1 LLPDAALGRTVV
13 GSLSDVNTPGS
24 ASPLASGK
32 QSPLAAGAAPSQP
45 IIEITDAAHDKIM
58 SLRAEEDEAD
68 RLGLRLEIAG
78 TSGDVFQYDLSFDEY
93 TKAAF
98 TDEVRTHQGLKV
110 IIPAQDVDRL
120 QGAVLDYADSTGL
133 IIKNPNKPVAARIE
147 GLVHDDELSAE
158 IEGLVAGEINPALAA
173 HGGFVSFV
181 GHDGEG
187 AAYLRMGGGCH
198 GCSMSRMT
206 MMDGVQTMLV
216 EQIPAISRVV
226 DVTDHSTG
234 ENPYYS

>member
-1 LLPDAALGRTVV
+1 M
-13 GSLSDVNTPGS
+13 S
-24 ASPLASGK
+24 A
-32 QSPLAAGAAPSQP
+32 P
-45 IIEITDAAHDKIM
+45 IIEITPDAHAKLVE
-58 SLRAEEDEAD
+58 LRADEVDAD

-78 TSGDVFQYDLSFDEY
+78 DDGDVYQYDLAFDEY

-98 TDEVRTHQGLKV
+98 TDEVRTHDGLKV
-110 IIPAQDVDRL
+110 IIPGRDVDKL
-120 QGAVLDYADSTGL
+120 QGAVLDFAASTGL
-133 IIKNPNKPVAARIE
+133 VIRNPNKPISARIE

-158 IEGLVAGEINPALAA
+158 IEGLLASDINPALAA
-173 HGGFVSFV
+173 HGGFVNFV
-181 GHDGEG
+181 GHDGDG

-216 EQIPAISRVV
+216 EKLPAVTKVV
-226 DVTDHSTG
+226 DVTDHATG